1 MAISTSGEFIQKIEG
16 SLGASAA
23 FLSVENFEFAA
34 TQALSELGWSYPI
47 DKPKQEYWSIQR
59 GKRHA
64 LDILRVQ
71 SAHRFQFK
79 QLSLQHR
86 FRHYNELIQQM
97 DQDFQKALD
106 SGDPD
111 LMSVSPEGM
120 FGLSVGNGF
129 VYDQYGNDVSRI
141 LHDLGIDNEGYR
153 HTYMPY

>member
-1 MAISTSGEFIQKIEG
+1 MAISTSGELINRIRNSMG
-16 SLGASAA
+16 SSAS
-23 FLSVENFEFAA
+23 FLSVEEFDFVAKQ
-34 TQALSELGWSYPI
+34 TLSELGWKYPI
-47 DKPKQEYWSIQR
+47 DKPKQEYWVVQR

-64 LDILRVQ
+64 LDVLRVQ
-71 SAHRFQFK
+71 AAHRFQFK
-79 QLSLQHR
+79 NLSLQHR

-120 FGLSVGNGF
+120 FGLSIGNG
-129 VYDQYGNDVSRI
+129 VIWDQYGNDVSRI

-153 HTYMPY
+153 ERYMPY